1 MSATTDWT
9 SRPVP
14 TAMSPEQLA
23 SFVERSI
30 ARTDG
35 MLFTATPVEELD
47 AIGRWQQLKD
57 QAFAGQMREIVAAFN
72 RAGADEREFAADEV
86 GLAVG
91 ATSTTGGKLVEQAL
105 ALAALPGLLEA
116 VEAGQ
121 LTERHVLAALREL
134 DKVSLTLEQRQA
146 VVLVMLARYNG
157 QAPGDLG
164 ALVARLI
171 VQVDRAAAAARD
183 ATATAERK
191 VWTSR
196 DVDGQALLLARG
208 PAAKIAAIRAS
219 LEATLPLEAEPGDER
234 TRDAREFDL
243 FVDLLT
249 GGMQA
254 GSWNAEV
261 VVPFSSA
268 AGGELELAELPGLGP
283 ILPSTA
289 RDVLDGCASIAQIA
303 VDDHGAVICVGGPV
317 RVGAA
322 VFNKGSQLGR
332 PLLASPI
339 LDKMAAPPL
348 PRDLTGA
355 GYRFPARLRRF
366 LEARDR
372 TCVFPGCGR
381 PAMRTDKDHR
391 IPWPAGATSADNG
404 QCLCRRHHR
413 AKQAVFTVVP
423 DPDGGYLWISRGG
436 WQFRRQPK
444 GF

>member
-1 MSATTDWT
+1 MPATTDWT

-14 TAMSPEQLA
+14 TAMSPEKLA

-91 ATSTTGGKLVEQAL
+91 ATSTTGGKLVAQAL
-105 ALAALPGLLEA
+105 ALSALPGLLEA
-116 VEAGQ
+116 VESGQ
-121 LTERHVLAALREL
+121 LTERHALAALREL
-134 DKVSLTLEQRQA
+134 DKVGLTLEQRQA
-146 VVLVMLARYNG
+146 VVLVMLARYNA
-157 QAPGDLG
+157 QTPGELG
-164 ALVARLI
+164 ALVVRLI
-171 VQVDRAAAAARD
+171 LQVDRAAAAARD
-183 ATATAERK
+183 AKATAERK

-261 VVPFSSA
+261 VVPFSTA
-268 AGGELELAELPGLGP
+268 AGGELELAEIPGLGP

-289 RDVLDGCASIAQIA
+289 RDVLDECDSISQIA
-303 VDDHGAVICVGGPV
+303 VDENGEVISVGDPV
-317 RVGAA
+317 RVGVR
-322 VFNKGSQLGR
+322 VFGTDCQFRR
-332 PLLASPI
+332 PVLASPI
-339 LDKMAAPPL
+339 LDKLAAPPV

-355 GYRFPARLRRF
+355 GYRFPPRLRRF

-372 TCVFPGCGR
+372 ICVFPGCGR

-391 IPWPAGATSADNG
+391 IPWPAGTTSAENG
-404 QCLCRRHHR
+404 QCLCRHHHR
-413 AKQAVFTVVP
+413 AKQAVFTVVR

-436 WQFRRQPK
+436 WQFRRHPK